1 MTLPSFT
8 SNNRYLQQR
17 CLLRHR
23 WPLTLIHLML
33 TAAIGLSLCL
43 VATPSFAGSRILGTG
58 GVSAIEG
65 AAGGGL
71 SPWAV
76 LTSTASEQEFGV
88 TAAASRAWVDDY
100 RLTVT
105 SASLNIY
112 DRVEVSVARQT
123 LGLDTLG
130 GELGQDI
137 YGAKVRLVG
146 DVLYHPWGI
155 WSLGVQHKRLVDGT
169 TPTALGAH
177 ETRGTDVYLSASKL
191 LFSAFAGR
199 NVLLNATLR
208 NTNANQG
215 GLLGFGGDQGDRS
228 WVAEGSVGLFI
239 TPHWVVGAEYRQ
251 KPDNLSVA
259 REDDWQSL
267 YSAYFFNK
275 HLSLTGAWLDLGD
288 IAGLPSQR
296 GGYLSLQAAY

>member
-1 MTLPSFT
+1 MMSFQSVFSSPSSPFRR
-8 SNNRYLQQR
+8 SLSC
-17 CLLRHR
+17 CL
-23 WPLTLIHLML
+23 
-33 TAAIGLSLCL
+33 ASCL
-43 VATPSFAGSRILGTG
+43 AVCLALAATPSSAGSRILGTG

-65 AAGGGL
+65 GAGGGL

-76 LTSTASEQEFGV
+76 LTSTTSEQEIGA
-88 TAAASRAWVDDY
+88 TAAVTRAWVDDY

-123 LGLDTLG
+123 LDLDTLG

-137 YGAKVRLVG
+137 YGTKVRLLG

-155 WSLGVQHKRLVDGT
+155 WSVGVQHKRLVDGAI
-169 TPTALGAH
+169 PTALGAD
-177 ETRGTDVYLSASKL
+177 ETSGTDVYLSASKL

-208 NTNANQG
+208 NTDANQG
-215 GLLGFGGDQGDRS
+215 GLIGFGGDQGSRS
-228 WVAEGSVGLFI
+228 WVAEGSVGVFI
-239 TPHWVVGAEYRQ
+239 SPNWIVGAEYRQ

-259 REDDWQSL
+259 EEDDWQSL

-275 HLSLTGAWLDLGD
+275 HFSLTGAWLDLGD
-288 IAGLPSQR
+288 IAGLTSQH
-296 GGYLSLQAAY
+296 GGYLSLQAAF

>member
-1 MTLPSFT
+1 MFSPSSSPFRHFFF
-8 SNNRYLQQR
+8 S
-17 CLLRHR
+17 CL
-23 WPLTLIHLML
+23 
-33 TAAIGLSLCL
+33 AVCL
-43 VATPSFAGSRILGTG
+43 ALASMPSYAGSRIVSTG

-76 LTSTASEQEFGV
+76 LASTASEQEIGV
-88 TAAASRAWVDDY
+88 TAAATHAWVDDY

-105 SASLNIY
+105 GASLNVY
-112 DRVEVSVARQT
+112 DRIEVSVARQT
-123 LGLDTLG
+123 LDLDTLG

-137 YGAKVRLVG
+137 YGAKVRLLG

-155 WSLGVQHKRLVDGT
+155 WSVGMQHKRLVDGT
-169 TPTALGAH
+169 IPTALGADK
-177 ETRGTDVYLSASKL
+177 TSGTDMYLSASKL
-191 LFSAFAGR
+191 LFSAVAGR
-199 NVLLNATLR
+199 NVLFNATLR

-215 GLLGFGGDQGDRS
+215 GLLGFGGDQSSRS
-228 WVAEGSVGLFI
+228 WMAEGSVGVFI
-239 TPHWVVGAEYRQ
+239 TPQWVVGAEYRQ

-259 REDDWQSL
+259 KEDDWQSL

-275 HLSLTGAWLDLGD
+275 HLSLTGAWLNLGD

-296 GGYLSLQAAY
+296 GGYLSLQAAF

>member
-1 MTLPSFT
+1 MKSLLPVFS
-8 SNNRYLQQR
+8 SSRS
-17 CLLRHR
+17 LLR
-23 WPLTLIHLML
+23 PSLCGCL
-33 TAAIGLSLCL
+33 AIGLALTADS
-43 VATPSFAGSRILGTG
+43 SFAGSRILGTG

-76 LTSTASEQEFGV
+76 LTSTASEQEVGA
-88 TAAASRAWVDDY
+88 TASATRAWVDDY

-105 SASLNIY
+105 GASLNVY
-112 DRVEVSVARQT
+112 DRVELSVARQT
-123 LGLDTLG
+123 LDLETLG
-130 GELGQDI
+130 GELDQDI
-137 YGAKVRLVG
+137 YGAKVRLWG

-155 WSLGVQHKRLVDGT
+155 WSMGVQHKRLVDGA
-169 TPTALGAH
+169 TPTALGASD
-177 ETRGTDVYLSASKL
+177 TNGTDVYLSASKL
-191 LFSAFAGR
+191 LFSAVAGR
-199 NVLLNATLR
+199 NVLLNATFR
-208 NTNANQG
+208 NTDANQG
-215 GLLGFGGDQGDRS
+215 GLLGFGGDQGNRT
-228 WVAEGSVGLFI
+228 WVAEGSVGVFI
-239 TPHWVVGAEYRQ
+239 TPQWVVGAEYRQ

-259 REDDWQSL
+259 KEDDWQSL

>member
-1 MTLPSFT
+1 MKSLLPVFS
-8 SNNRYLQQR
+8 SSRS
-17 CLLRHR
+17 LLR
-23 WPLTLIHLML
+23 PSLCGCLAPCL
-33 TAAIGLSLCL
+33 AIGLALTADS
-43 VATPSFAGSRILGTG
+43 SFAGSRILGTG

-76 LTSTASEQEFGV
+76 LTSTASEQEVGV
-88 TAAASRAWVDDY
+88 TASATRAWVDDY

-105 SASLNIY
+105 GASLNVY
-112 DRVEVSVARQT
+112 DRVELSVARQT
-123 LGLDTLG
+123 LDLETLG

-137 YGAKVRLVG
+137 YGVKVRLWG

-155 WSLGVQHKRLVDGT
+155 WSMGVQHKRLVDGA
-169 TPTALGAH
+169 TPTALGASD
-177 ETRGTDVYLSASKL
+177 TNGTDVYLSASKL
-191 LFSAFAGR
+191 LFSAVAGR
-199 NVLLNATLR
+199 NVLLNATFR
-208 NTNANQG
+208 NTDANQG
-215 GLLGFGGDQGDRS
+215 GLLGFGGDQGNRT
-228 WVAEGSVGLFI
+228 WVAEGSVGVFI
-239 TPHWVVGAEYRQ
+239 TPQWVVGAEYRQ

-259 REDDWQSL
+259 KEDDWQSL

>member
-1 MTLPSFT
+1 MMLFQSMFSPSSSPFRHFFF
-8 SNNRYLQQR
+8 S
-17 CLLRHR
+17 CL
-23 WPLTLIHLML
+23 
-33 TAAIGLSLCL
+33 AVCL
-43 VATPSFAGSRILGTG
+43 ALASMPSYAGSRIVSTG

-76 LTSTASEQEFGV
+76 LASTASEQEIGV
-88 TAAASRAWVDDY
+88 TAAATHAWVDDY

-105 SASLNIY
+105 GASLNVY
-112 DRVEVSVARQT
+112 DRIEVSVARQT
-123 LGLDTLG
+123 LDLDTLG

-137 YGAKVRLVG
+137 YGAKVRLLG

-155 WSLGVQHKRLVDGT
+155 WSVGMQHKRLVDGT
-169 TPTALGAH
+169 IPTALGADK
-177 ETRGTDVYLSASKL
+177 TSGTDMYLSASKL
-191 LFSAFAGR
+191 LFSAVAGR
-199 NVLLNATLR
+199 NVLFNATLR

-215 GLLGFGGDQGDRS
+215 GLLGFGGDQSSRS
-228 WVAEGSVGLFI
+228 WMAEGSVGVFI
-239 TPHWVVGAEYRQ
+239 TPQWVVGAEYRQ

-259 REDDWQSL
+259 KEDDWQSL

-275 HLSLTGAWLDLGD
+275 HLSLTGAWLNLGD

-296 GGYLSLQAAY
+296 GGYLSLQAAF

>member
-1 MTLPSFT
+1 MTLRYTAPMYLASPRTLSKALLCRLVVACLIFSLAIAVMPS
-8 SNNRYLQQR
+8 
-17 CLLRHR
+17 H
-23 WPLTLIHLML
+23 
-33 TAAIGLSLCL
+33 
-43 VATPSFAGSRILGTG
+43 AGSRILGTG

-76 LTSTASEQEFGV
+76 LASTASEQEIGF
-88 TAAASRAWVDDY
+88 TAAATRAWVDDY

-105 SASLNIY
+105 GASLNIY
-112 DRVEVSVARQT
+112 DRAELSVARQT
-123 LGLDTLG
+123 LDLETLG

-137 YGAKVRLVG
+137 YGAKVRLLG

-155 WSLGVQHKRLVDGT
+155 WSVGLQHKRLVDGT
-169 TPTALGAH
+169 TPTALGAD
-177 ETRGTDVYLSASKL
+177 ETHGTDIYLSASKL
-191 LFSAFAGR
+191 LFSAVAGR

-208 NTNANQG
+208 NTDANQG
-215 GLLGFGGDQGDRS
+215 GLLGFGGNQDGRS
-228 WVAEGSVGLFI
+228 WVAEGSVGLFV
-239 TPHWVVGAEYRQ
+239 TPHWIIGAEYRQ
-251 KPDNLSVA
+251 KPDNLSAA

-288 IAGLPSQR
+288 IAGLSSQR
-296 GGYLSLQAAY
+296 GGYLSLQAAF

>member
-1 MTLPSFT
+1 MPS
-8 SNNRYLQQR
+8 Y
-17 CLLRHR
+17 
-23 WPLTLIHLML
+23 
-33 TAAIGLSLCL
+33 
-43 VATPSFAGSRILGTG
+43 AGSRIVSTG

-76 LTSTASEQEFGV
+76 LASTASEQEIGV
-88 TAAASRAWVDDY
+88 TAAATRAWVDDY

-105 SASLNIY
+105 GASLNVY
-112 DRVEVSVARQT
+112 DRIEVSVARQT
-123 LGLDTLG
+123 LDLDTLG

-137 YGAKVRLVG
+137 YGAKVRLLG

-155 WSLGVQHKRLVDGT
+155 WSVGMQHKRLVDGT
-169 TPTALGAH
+169 IPTALGADK
-177 ETRGTDVYLSASKL
+177 TSGTDMYLSASKL
-191 LFSAFAGR
+191 LFSAVAGR
-199 NVLLNATLR
+199 NMLFNATLR

-215 GLLGFGGDQGDRS
+215 GLLGFGGDQSSRS
-228 WVAEGSVGLFI
+228 WMAEGSVGVFI
-239 TPHWVVGAEYRQ
+239 TPQWVVGAEYRQ

-259 REDDWQSL
+259 KEDDWQSL

-275 HLSLTGAWLDLGD
+275 HLSLTGAWLNLGD

-296 GGYLSLQAAY
+296 GGYLSLQAAF

>member
-1 MTLPSFT
+1 MPS
-8 SNNRYLQQR
+8 Y
-17 CLLRHR
+17 
-23 WPLTLIHLML
+23 
-33 TAAIGLSLCL
+33 
-43 VATPSFAGSRILGTG
+43 AGSRIVSTG

-76 LTSTASEQEFGV
+76 LASTASEQEIGV
-88 TAAASRAWVDDY
+88 TAAATHAWVDDY

-105 SASLNIY
+105 GASLNVY
-112 DRVEVSVARQT
+112 DRIEVSVARQT
-123 LGLDTLG
+123 LDLDTLG

-137 YGAKVRLVG
+137 YGAKVRLLG

-155 WSLGVQHKRLVDGT
+155 WSVGMQHKRLVDGT
-169 TPTALGAH
+169 IPTALGADK
-177 ETRGTDVYLSASKL
+177 TSGTDMYLSASKL
-191 LFSAFAGR
+191 LFSAVAGR
-199 NVLLNATLR
+199 NVLFNATLR

-215 GLLGFGGDQGDRS
+215 GLLGFGGDQSSRS
-228 WVAEGSVGLFI
+228 WMAEGSVGVFI
-239 TPHWVVGAEYRQ
+239 TPQWVVGAEYRQ

-259 REDDWQSL
+259 KEDDWQSP

-275 HLSLTGAWLDLGD
+275 HLSLTGAWLNLGD

-296 GGYLSLQAAY
+296 GGYLSLQAAF